1 MFQPQLFDDVLL
13 VEHIHADGTSSPMVV
28 EQQPEDPAELD
39 PERSWATGRIYVC
52 PVCDDRVRVAPR
64 STEGLREGA

>member
-28 EQQPEDPAELD
+28 EPEPEDPAESD
-39 PERSWATGRIYVC
+39 PERSWAIGHVYRC
-52 PVCDDRVRVAPR
+52 AVCDERVRVAP
-64 STEGLREGA
+64 TPTDGLREGA